1 MASNVFDQDCPARL
15 VLRFVLDVVL
25 TVYRFLSLGLR
36 LPSLPA
42 SLLMGLKF
50 DLGV

>member
-15 VLRFVLDVVL
+15 VLRFVLDVVRL
-25 TVYRFLSLGLR
+25 TDFSLGLR

-42 SLLMGLKF
+42 SLLMGLKIE
-50 DLGV
+50 LGV